1 MAPQKVRHLQSRLQ
15 VPWTTETTNVHA
27 SIVPPSDRSKP
38 KEFCMAISCSAFAD
52 YISRKVEHLDE
63 NIILSMHPLDSQ
75 WVGHVS
81 TGRFPAEQGIEHTF
95 DRFENV
101 FPKLGAWN
109 DVQSASCVGAPCDPA
124 SHKIGLGFTRD
135 SYKLQQTA
143 YETDLFCWDLIL
155 SADRATQQFA
165 HFVRVLRRISTI
177 VWSYRFRT
185 EALRIAKYRWVLS
198 NNGLT
203 AVTATWDAT
212 MTQLTLT
219 PTVAGTS
226 AMPTSKLGARHL
238 QRRVDPQI
246 RAGAEGPTIN
256 KNMQPMLELVTNME
270 TVWGLVEGD
279 SNLTDHWRFQSFT
292 DAAKYYKYG
301 WTGSVGNFGL
311 RSDAFS
317 LRFNIIS
324 SNAATGVVVL
334 GVVFPYTN
342 IAATEGIKED
352 VNSDYDNA
360 GVQADFIW
368 HRKAMTSLVRD
379 AKAINPE
386 MPFAARDFAGKWQF
400 VMDNLTCGTMD
411 VLDATTGITRTIPIA
426 VNNERRNKGKFITD
440 FGGAI
445 KAEYPELAE
454 VFISLREPACIVDIP
469 TCTPYP
475 SPYPYQHYESANA
488 VCSTSPTQYTIVQ
501 VPIINSGTSTYEVP
515 ENSIL
520 CNGMPIVGPAITG
533 STTVALLV
541 AELNTK
547 YAAMGTWTV
556 SGGTS
561 IQLVGASCSSMNIP
575 WQDSP

>member
-1 MAPQKVRHLQSRLQ
+1 
-15 VPWTTETTNVHA
+15 
-27 SIVPPSDRSKP
+27 
-38 KEFCMAISCSAFAD
+38 MAISCSAFAS
-52 YISRKVEHLDE
+52 YIAKKTEHLDD

-81 TGRFPAEQGIEHTF
+81 TGRFAAEDGIEHTF

-109 DVQSASCVGAPCDPA
+109 DIQNASCVGAPCDPA
-124 SHKIGLGFTRD
+124 VTKVGLGFTRD
-135 SYKLQQTA
+135 SYRLQQTDYA
-143 YETDLFCWDLIL
+143 TDIFCWDQIL

-198 NNGLT
+198 GNGMT
-203 AVTATWDAT
+203 AANATWNAAMT
-212 MTQLTLT
+212 MLTLT
-219 PTVAGTS
+219 PVTAGQS
-226 AMPTSKLGARHL
+226 VIPTSKLTARHL

-256 KNMQPMLELVTNME
+256 KNMQPMLELVTNMD

-279 SNLTDHWRFQSFT
+279 TNLTDHWRFQSFT

-317 LRFNIIS
+317 LRFNIVS
-324 SNAATGVVVL
+324 ATAAQVVL
-334 GVVFPYTN
+334 NVVYPYTN

-352 VNSDYDNA
+352 VNADYDNA

-400 VMDNLTCGTMD
+400 VMDNLTCGTMQVAD
-411 VLDATTGITRTIPIA
+411 QLTGTNIEVPIA
-426 VNNERRNKGKFITD
+426 VNNELRNKGKFRTT

-454 VFISLREPACIVDIP
+454 VFISLREPACIVDLP

-475 SPYPYQHYESANA
+475 SPYPYQHYESAND
-488 VCSTSPTQYTIVQ
+488 VCSTNASAYVISQ
-501 VPIINSGTSTYEVP
+501 VPIINTHTGGTANYQVAA
-515 ENSIL
+515 NSIK
-520 CNGMPIVGPAITG
+520 CNGMGIVHPAISG
-533 STTVALLV
+533 STTIALLV
-541 AELNTK
+541 VELNAK
-547 YAAMGTWTV
+547 LSAMGVWTDANP
-556 SGGTS
+556 S
-561 IQLVGASCSSMNIP
+561 ITLTGASCSSIEIP
-575 WQDSP
+575 WKDTP